1 MNRRLAL
8 MLSVFFSHGG
18 VSRVFYNASRTKVG
32 ELPSSTKNKKRAI
45 VKIDSN
51 STHSNSPLFSTNIH
65 KYYHHRPRTQ
75 EVEEEEEE

>member
-8 MLSVFFSHGG
+8 MLSVFFLTG
-18 VSRVFYNASRTKVG
+18 VSLAYFITPRKLRWENFPRRQKT
-32 ELPSSTKNKKRAI
+32 KKRAI

-65 KYYHHRPRTQ
+65 KYHHHRPRTQ
-75 EVEEEEEE
+75 EVVEEEEE